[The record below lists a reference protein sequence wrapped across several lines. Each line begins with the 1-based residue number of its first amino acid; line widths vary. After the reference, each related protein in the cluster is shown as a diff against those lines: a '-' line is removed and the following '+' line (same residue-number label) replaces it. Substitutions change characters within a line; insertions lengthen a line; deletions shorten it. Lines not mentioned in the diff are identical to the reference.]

1 MQPRLAIGIA
11 AALVILIQQWLPF
24 GSEILYPLS
33 LFTTWVHEMGHGLTA
48 LILGGSF
55 SELVIRTDGSGYAM
69 SFAGRGWPHALVCA
83 GGMLAPAILGSFILG
98 FVHGPR
104 RAKIVLT
111 VLSVALLVSVA
122 IWVRSTIGVI
132 TMPIVAVLLAW
143 SAWFGFRRKPHR
155 RVIMAQVLGVMLAF
169 DAVFDTAAYALSS
182 EASKGNPSDVQQM
195 ANEVGGAYWMHGLV
209 IIAIAVSMIAFS
221 LWWAWRRPAQP
232 QEVDR
237 SPSRAGR
244 ANKASR

>member
-1 MQPRLAIGIA
+1 MHPRVAIGIA
-11 AALVILIQQWLPF
+11 AATVILIQQWLPF
-24 GSEILYPLS
+24 GRELLYPLS

-48 LILGGSF
+48 LLLGGRF
-55 SELVIRTDGSGYAM
+55 TELVIRTDGSGYAM
-69 SFAGRGWPHALVCA
+69 SYAGNGWNHALVSA

-111 VLSVALLVSVA
+111 ILAAALVLSVV

-143 SAWFGFRRKPHR
+143 AAWLGFRAKPHR

-169 DAVFDTAAYALSS
+169 DTVFGTVFYAMSS
-182 EASKGNPSDVQQM
+182 EASKGRPSDVQQM

-209 IIAIAVSMIAFS
+209 IIAIALSMIAFS
-221 LWWAWRRPAQP
+221 LWWAWRRPDPPREA
-232 QEVDR
+232 DR